1 MRIYTA
7 GLIDKSSQSNNATLQ
22 KRLLSHYRKSLGIP
36 ASAINSQELNTFIVL
51 SGQKN
56 DGNIDSKTIEKIEK
70 RTLDIFTK
78 YHISNKSKFEQ
89 ELKNNQ
95 ELRETSRIVKDF
107 VKEVDPNLAK
117 IFDSRLEKISKDIPN
132 MHCEIQSRSIVTL
145 WDIVENREHRFFLSG
160 FDSPIFKS
168 STSET
173 EMNMDKLVDKL
184 LFSNFFKIFLKPTV
198 ARLQEMDRVL
208 ERLKMG
214 VEGTHYRSKNQKLQ
228 TKLELFLRILAAKLS
243 ALHDIGSV
251 ISRIFDLFQF
261 PRNVLPPYHLGNDA
275 VNLNAA
281 LAEMASEIEYGK
293 ALLIEVQDKLQEC
306 QIHLRDYLDE
316 QKNGVKTIDS
326 ANDFQT
332 RLLSIAELSIDL
344 FVEAELLKTWTDLFG
359 SDIPYF
365 SFDRQLFD
373 HNDSHV
379 GSVISRIFDLF
390 QFPRNVLP
398 PYHLGNDAVNL
409 NAALAEMASEI
420 EYGKALLIEVQ
431 DKLQECQIHLRD
443 YLDEQKNG
451 VKTIDSANDFQTR
464 LLSIAEL
471 SIDLFVEAEL
481 LKTWTDLFGSDI
493 PYFSFD
499 RQLFDHN
506 DSYAFDVADDIILAV
521 RGLTKNYNLGKTTVY
536 ALRGV
541 NLDIKEGEFVAILG
555 NSGAGKTTL
564 LNCIAGLDTPDHG
577 VVLFRGKNL
586 HKLSDSAKSKSR
598 LLEMGFIFQTYALLP
613 HFNTR
618 ENVALPADLAGL
630 SKDLKDRIEKLLE
643 GVGID
648 EQAKQYPATLSGGQM
663 QRVAIARAL
672 TNRPAVIFADE
683 PTGDLDS
690 VTGKQVMD
698 LLKKF
703 HKETK
708 TTIIVIT
715 HEQDIADYAERKIMM
730 KDGII
735 TPS

>member
-1 MRIYTA
+1 MRIFTA
-7 GLIDKSSQSNNATLQ
+7 GLIDKSSQSNNVTLQ
-22 KRLLSHYRKSLGIP
+22 KRLLSHYRKTLGIP

-51 SGQKN
+51 SGQKD
-56 DGNIDSKTIEKIEK
+56 DGIIESKTIEKIEK
-70 RTLDIFTK
+70 RTHDSVTK
-78 YHISNKSKFEQ
+78 YHIRNKSKFEK
-89 ELKNNQ
+89 ELRNNQ

-107 VKEVDPNLAK
+107 VKEVNPNLAK

-145 WDIVENREHRFFLSG
+145 WDIVENGKHRFFLSG

-184 LFSNFFKIFLKPTV
+184 LFSNFFRIFLKPTV
-198 ARLQEMDRVL
+198 IRLQEMDRVL
-208 ERLKMG
+208 ERLKLG

-228 TKLELFLRILAAKLS
+228 TKLELFLRILTAKLS
-243 ALHDIGSV
+243 ALNDIGSV
-251 ISRIFDLFQF
+251 ISRIFDLFQV
-261 PRNVLPPYHLGNDA
+261 PRTVLPPYHLKNDA

-326 ANDFQT
+326 VNDFQT

-373 HNDSHV
+373 YNDP
-379 GSVISRIFDLF
+379 D
-390 QFPRNVLP
+390 
-398 PYHLGNDAVNL
+398 
-409 NAALAEMASEI
+409 
-420 EYGKALLIEVQ
+420 
-431 DKLQECQIHLRD
+431 
-443 YLDEQKNG
+443 
-451 VKTIDSANDFQTR
+451 
-464 LLSIAEL
+464 
-471 SIDLFVEAEL
+471 
-481 LKTWTDLFGSDI
+481 
-493 PYFSFD
+493 
-499 RQLFDHN
+499 
-506 DSYAFDVADDIILAV
+506 AFDVADDVILAV

-541 NLDIKEGEFVAILG
+541 NLDIKEGEFVAIAG

-564 LNCIAGLDTPDHG
+564 LNCIAGLDTPDYG

-586 HKLSDSAKSKSR
+586 HKLGDSAKSKSR
-598 LLEMGFIFQTYALLP
+598 LLEMGFIFQTYTLLP

-630 SKDLKDRIEKLLE
+630 SKDLKDRIENLLE

-648 EQAKQYPATLSGGQM
+648 QQAKQYPATLSGGQM

-703 HKETK
+703 HEETK
-708 TTIIVIT
+708 TTIVVIT

-735 TPS
+735 TSS

>member
-7 GLIDKSSQSNNATLQ
+7 GLIDKSSQSNNVTLQ
-22 KRLLSHYRKSLGIP
+22 KQLLSNYRKNLGIP
-36 ASAINSQELNTFIVL
+36 GSAITSQELNTFIVL
-51 SGQKN
+51 AGQKD
-56 DGNIDSKTIEKIEK
+56 DGKIDDETMKKIEK
-70 RTLDIFTK
+70 RTHDSFTN
-78 YHISNKSKFEQ
+78 YYINNKSRFQ
-89 ELKNNQ
+89 RELKNNP

-107 VKEVDPNLAK
+107 VKEVNPNLAK
-117 IFDSRLEKISKDIPN
+117 ILDRRLMKISKDLPN
-132 MHCEIQSRSIVTL
+132 MHCEIQSRSIVIL
-145 WDIVENREHRFFLSG
+145 WDIVENQEHRFFLSG

-184 LFSNFFKIFLKPTV
+184 LFLNFFNIFLKPTLT
-198 ARLQEMDRVL
+198 RLQEMDRVL
-208 ERLKMG
+208 ERLKLG

-228 TKLELFLRILAAKLS
+228 AKLELFFRILAAKLS
-243 ALHDIGSV
+243 ALQDVGSV
-251 ISRIFDLFQF
+251 ISRILDLFQV
-261 PRNVLPPYHLGNDA
+261 PSTALSQYHLGNDG
-275 VNLNAA
+275 LDFDAA
-281 LAEMASEIEYGK
+281 LAETASEIESAE

-326 ANDFQT
+326 INDFQIK
-332 RLLSIAELSIDL
+332 LLSIAELSIDL
-344 FVEAELLKTWTDLFG
+344 FVEAELLKTWKDLFG

-365 SFDRQLFD
+365 SFDRQLFNPK
-373 HNDSHV
+373 HS
-379 GSVISRIFDLF
+379 
-390 QFPRNVLP
+390 
-398 PYHLGNDAVNL
+398 DAL
-409 NAALAEMASEI
+409 
-420 EYGKALLIEVQ
+420 
-431 DKLQECQIHLRD
+431 H
-443 YLDEQKNG
+443 
-451 VKTIDSANDFQTR
+451 
-464 LLSIAEL
+464 
-471 SIDLFVEAEL
+471 
-481 LKTWTDLFGSDI
+481 
-493 PYFSFD
+493 
-499 RQLFDHN
+499 
-506 DSYAFDVADDIILAV
+506 VADDVILAA

-564 LNCIAGLDTPDHG
+564 LNCIAGLDTPDYG

-586 HKLSDSAKSKSR
+586 HELGDSAKSKSR
-598 LLEMGFIFQTYALLP
+598 LLEMGFIFQSYTLLP

-630 SKDLKDRIEKLLE
+630 SKDLKDRIENLLE

-648 EQAKQYPATLSGGQM
+648 QQAKQYPATLSGGQM

-672 TNRPAVIFADE
+672 TNRPAVVFADE

-703 HKETK
+703 HEETK

-715 HEQDIADYAERKIMM
+715 HEQDIADYAERKIKM

>member
-117 IFDSRLEKISKDIPN
+117 IFESRLEKITKDIPN
-132 MHCEIQSRSIVTL
+132 MHCEIQSRSVVIL

-160 FDSPIFKS
+160 FDSQIFKS

-184 LFSNFFKIFLKPTV
+184 LFSNFFRIFLKPTV

-373 HNDSHV
+373 HNDS
-379 GSVISRIFDLF
+379 
-390 QFPRNVLP
+390 
-398 PYHLGNDAVNL
+398 Y
-409 NAALAEMASEI
+409 E
-420 EYGKALLIEVQ
+420 
-431 DKLQECQIHLRD
+431 
-443 YLDEQKNG
+443 
-451 VKTIDSANDFQTR
+451 
-464 LLSIAEL
+464 
-471 SIDLFVEAEL
+471 
-481 LKTWTDLFGSDI
+481 
-493 PYFSFD
+493 
-499 RQLFDHN
+499 
-506 DSYAFDVADDIILAV
+506 FDVADDTILAV

-630 SKDLKDRIEKLLE
+630 SKDLKDRVENLLE

-648 EQAKQYPATLSGGQM
+648 QQAKQYPATLSGGQM

-690 VTGKQVMD
+690 VTGKQVMG

-703 HKETK
+703 HEETK

-715 HEQDIADYAERKIMM
+715 HEQDIAGYAERKIMM

>member
-36 ASAINSQELNTFIVL
+36 GSAITSQELNTFIVL
-51 SGQKN
+51 SGQKD
-56 DGNIDSKTIEKIEK
+56 DGKIDSTTMEKIEK
-70 RTLDIFTK
+70 RTHDNFTK
-78 YHISNKSKFEQ
+78 YYISNKSRFRR

-95 ELRETSRIVKDF
+95 ELRETSRIVKEF
-107 VKEVDPNLAK
+107 VNEIDPNLAK
-117 IFDSRLEKISKDIPN
+117 ILDSRLEKISKDIPN

-145 WDIVENREHRFFLSG
+145 WDIVENQEYRFFLSG
-160 FDSPIFKS
+160 FESPIFKS
-168 STSET
+168 STSEI

-184 LFSNFFKIFLKPTV
+184 LFSNFFRIFLKPTV

-208 ERLKMG
+208 ERLKLG

-228 TKLELFLRILAAKLS
+228 TKLELFFRILAAKLS
-243 ALHDIGSV
+243 ALQDIGSV
-251 ISRIFDLFQF
+251 ISRIFDLFQV
-261 PRNVLPPYHLGNDA
+261 PRTALSQYHLGNGV

-281 LAEMASEIEYGK
+281 LAEMASEIESGK
-293 ALLIEVQDKLQEC
+293 ALLLEVQDKLQEC

-326 ANDFQT
+326 VNDFQI

-344 FVEAELLKTWTDLFG
+344 FVEAELLKTWKDLFG

-365 SFDRQLFD
+365 SFDRQLFN
-373 HNDSHV
+373 HKDS
-379 GSVISRIFDLF
+379 D
-390 QFPRNVLP
+390 
-398 PYHLGNDAVNL
+398 
-409 NAALAEMASEI
+409 
-420 EYGKALLIEVQ
+420 
-431 DKLQECQIHLRD
+431 
-443 YLDEQKNG
+443 
-451 VKTIDSANDFQTR
+451 
-464 LLSIAEL
+464 
-471 SIDLFVEAEL
+471 
-481 LKTWTDLFGSDI
+481 
-493 PYFSFD
+493 
-499 RQLFDHN
+499 
-506 DSYAFDVADDIILAV
+506 AFDVPDDVILAV

-564 LNCIAGLDTPDHG
+564 LNCIAGLDTPDYG

-586 HKLSDSAKSKSR
+586 HKLGDSAKSKSR
-598 LLEMGFIFQTYALLP
+598 LLEMGFIFQSYTLLP

-630 SKDLKDRIEKLLE
+630 TKDLKDRIEKLLE

-648 EQAKQYPATLSGGQM
+648 QQAKQYPATLSGGQM
-663 QRVAIARAL
+663 QRVVIARAL
-672 TNRPAVIFADE
+672 TNRPTVIFADE

-715 HEQDIADYAERKIMM
+715 HEQDVADYAERKIMM